1 MKTLTCLKINTRKGY
16 RFMVTLRSES
26 RFLAKIEI
34 DIARIIALI
43 VVRFVLSLS

>member
-1 MKTLTCLKINTRKGY
+1 
-16 RFMVTLRSES
+16 MVTLRSES